1 MRQARKTT
9 NWLIGGPARGPMP
22 FFLVAAG
29 AERLALSSVAY
40 GETGSWLGA
49 QTIPPEEAAHVYVK
63 VFAGAALF

>member
-1 MRQARKTT
+1 
-9 NWLIGGPARGPMP
+9 MP